1 MIMNKYLNT
10 SIALLLS
17 AVALNASVTLQI
29 RTQLANAAGTPTTGM
44 SWGVLVD
51 TAGDGFAVTPTG
63 TIAPGFDFSTN
74 GALGGDNYFVGSAL
88 TVTSPPFGGTGV
100 ALNTNPF
107 DLTGGVEALDLFGIF
122 WTDGTAYGFVTAGG
136 ATLPSDG
143 GTVAYNTV
151 FTDDPYTAGGSIV
164 PEPSTYAALA
174 GMLALG
180 YVMVRRRRA

>member
-51 TAGDGFAVTPTG
+51 TAGDGFAVTPT
-63 TIAPGFDFSTN
+63 